1 MSLQGSLG
9 PPREHLGSTEGLRW
23 IPRGDARTSEGASGS
38 TRGVP
43 SVPVDPQAGTG
54 RSRWGPVGTPRT
66 PADRRGSTVG
76 ALCITV
82 QLEDRRGHPWNRRG
96 ALGGNRRIPG
106 SGCGATMDP
115 RGGTAGAWI
124 RSLGPVGTTWEHLG
138 SERGTGGSQGGAR
151 EHIRSTVGA
160 SWIPRGEPGDPKGR
174 PREHV
179 GSSMGSAWHWRGARG
194 CTL

>member
-1 MSLQGSLG
+1 MAAPSGDPGLWEHRGSTLG
-9 PPREHLGSTEGLRW
+9 ASRDHPESPRVKRRTPAGTHGSTLGAAWGHLGFPG
-23 IPRGDARTSEGASGS
+23 
-38 TRGVP
+38 
-43 SVPVDPQAGTG
+43 GTCK
-54 RSRWGPVGTPRT
+54 T

-76 ALCITV
+76 AVCITV
-82 QLEDRRGHPWNRRG
+82 QLEELRGRPWNRRG

-106 SGCGATMDP
+106 SGRGATMDP

-124 RSLGPVGTTWEHLG
+124 RSLGPVGTAWEHLG

-160 SWIPRGEPGDPKGR
+160 PWIPRGEPGDPKGR

-179 GSSMGSAWHWRGARG
+179 GSSMGTAWHWRGARG